1 MARPGLMALVV
12 GALAIGLGALLLRPA
27 ADPAETAR
35 ARDRVAAALAV
46 ATPQP
51 TMAGATAGARRPS
64 AFAQPT
70 QLALPP
76 ALTLSPEIAALLPA
90 DSPEADLATSITVGD
105 RSRQLVYRLGDGRT
119 FVVLQSGAGSGRPFM
134 SSYSLDEGSV
144 RGWPAQFYT
153 TRSRSLRSMISWTE
167 GRAAYLMYSASLS
180 VRDLVR
186 LAEQLR

>member
-1 MARPGLMALVV
+1 MALVV
-12 GALAIGLGALLLRPA
+12 GALAIGLGALLLRPV

-46 ATPQP
+46 PAQQ
-51 TMAGATAGARRPS
+51 AATASATAAARRPS
-64 AFAQPT
+64 AFAQPARP
-70 QLALPP
+70 ALPP

-90 DSPEADLATSITVGD
+90 DSPEADRATAIGVSD

-119 FVVLQSGAGSGRPFM
+119 FVVLQSSGGSSRPFLA
-134 SSYSLDEGSV
+134 SYSLDEGSV

-153 TRSRSLRSMISWTE
+153 TRSRSLRSLISWTE